1 MKRKK
6 KQNKAELQ
14 NQPAS
19 EEVSS
24 QVSLDLNPDGVS
36 DGDDSLQTAAETD
49 SAGEAQQLSTDK
61 AILEELQAI
70 MEKTAGPKEQEEEPL
85 HLTEALT
92 EELAEAI
99 LGEKP
104 TGQELESASLRL
116 KELSAE
122 EATAFAQQAGNAASK
137 PETAQEA
144 SKQSPNNAKGKKKK
158 TGNAPSQPNPEP
170 PVRATEPEIPDQIT
184 EPELLARVEEV
195 LRLDEPIQSASDKVP
210 ETRRPEE
217 ITQEEAR
224 PVRKP
229 PLASMSYESVAEAA
243 ESLKKEPTGRFTRDA
258 VDEGE
263 FLSEICSLIGDG
275 TRDYQP
281 RAGQGA
287 DVPQPERRSPS
298 PRPAPRISVEDLH
311 AIPDTP
317 EDILENDSTGVSG
330 WVKGLFLLIIS
341 LLLSGMTLYAVFSE
355 LMGKTF

>member
-85 HLTEALT
+85 HLT

-217 ITQEEAR
+217 STQEEAR